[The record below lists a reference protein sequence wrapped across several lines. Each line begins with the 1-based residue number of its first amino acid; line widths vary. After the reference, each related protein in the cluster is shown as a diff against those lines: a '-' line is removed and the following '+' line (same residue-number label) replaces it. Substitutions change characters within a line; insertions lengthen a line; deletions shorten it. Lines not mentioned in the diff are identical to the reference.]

1 MIQRWKGNE
10 SGAALMI
17 VLFIVV
23 LVSIVGTAMLST
35 TTYGLQNV
43 VKTKKEQEEFYRAE
57 GAIEIVLSEMS
68 NYKNTSTG
76 NSGPFA
82 YLKDITN
89 NTKTYRIG
97 EKDVQV
103 KITTDPVSISSI
115 TPNSSTKTIKV
126 SLQANYVDS
135 NQTNITRKMDFDVK
149 VNADPLTKTKTA
161 YGYVAPGHFDD
172 KNQFKPGLR
181 SSINAVDYQK
191 VITDL
196 GINWSN
202 YTNSLG
208 PNEIKNG
215 DTYIFPAGITTLSS
229 MSINGGNEI
238 VKIPKGSIVY
248 VQSISIG
255 GSGNATSQLIIEGA
269 LITESI
275 THDGNSVVIVN
286 SGIIAKNYNGTAN
299 FVVDGKGEG
308 IECSDIKGACSIIN
322 GTTASNTYKSTIDSS
337 SINFSTNR

>member
-1 MIQRWKGNE
+1 MIQRYKSNE

-57 GAIEIVLSEMS
+57 GAIEIVLAEMAS
-68 NYKNTSTG
+68 YKNPTTG
-76 NSGPFA
+76 SSGPFA
-82 YLKDITN
+82 YLQDITN
-89 NTKTYRIG
+89 DTKSYLIG
-97 EKDVQV
+97 GKDVQV
-103 KITTDPVSISSI
+103 TIKTEPLNINTVTPDSSIKTVKVTLEANYSDDIQTKITR
-115 TPNSSTKTIKV
+115 NLK
-126 SLQANYVDS
+126 
-135 NQTNITRKMDFDVK
+135 FDVK
-149 VNADPLTKTKTA
+149 VSADALSKTKTA
-161 YGYVAPGHFDD
+161 YGYVAPGHFEE

-181 SSINAVDYQK
+181 SSIIDVDYQK
-191 VITDL
+191 VITEL
-196 GINWSN
+196 GINWSS

-215 DTYIFPAGITTLSS
+215 DTYIFPAGITKLSS
-229 MSINGGNEI
+229 ISINGGNEI
-238 VKIPKGSIVY
+238 IKIPKGSVVY

-255 GSGNATSQLIIEGA
+255 GSGNAVSQLIIDGA

-275 THDGNSVVIVN
+275 THSGNSVVTVN

-299 FVVDGKGEG
+299 YVVDGKGEG
-308 IECSDIKGACSIIN
+308 IECSDIQNACSIIN
-322 GTTASNTYKSTIDSS
+322 GITTANTYQSTLDSS
-337 SINFSTNR
+337 TLNFSTNR